1 MVICG
6 FTTTSIDLGEL
17 WKLGVK
23 DSKKLSKRRRWEI
36 AQKLME
42 KGGFRLKVI
51 SPIEI
56 DKREN
61 LNELEAKAMAKMIE
75 EEKPGKIYI
84 DSPDRP
90 PKKFLLRL
98 KKYLKGRYEI
108 VVENKADEKY
118 LVVAAASIIAKHV
131 RDLKIEEIKEKM
143 GDLGSGYPS
152 DIKTIKF
159 LEERKMKIR
168 SDDFVRKTW
177 KTAKKI
183 IDRLR
188 QKKINEYL

>member
-6 FTTTSIDLGEL
+6 FTTTPIDLGEL

-61 LNELEAKAMAKMIE
+61 LNELEAKVMAKIIE

-84 DSPDRP
+84 DSPDHP
-90 PKKFLLRL
+90 PEKFLLRL

-108 VVENKADEKY
+108 VAENKADEKY

-131 RDLKIEEIKEKM
+131 RDLKIEEIKKKM

-168 SDDFVRKTW
+168 NDDFVRKTW